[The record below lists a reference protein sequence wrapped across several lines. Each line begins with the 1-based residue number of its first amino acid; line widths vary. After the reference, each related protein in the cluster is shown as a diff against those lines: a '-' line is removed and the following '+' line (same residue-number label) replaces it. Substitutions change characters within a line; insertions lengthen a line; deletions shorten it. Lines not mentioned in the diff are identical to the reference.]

1 MLGLKSPNFILA
13 IILLVATLVI
23 LGIVVITRIGGD
35 NALYLIIGHLVAW
48 VEIVVIFFFRK
59 NPTKEVKS

>member
-23 LGIVVITRIGGD
+23 LGVVVITRIGGD
-35 NALYLIIGHLVAW
+35 NALYLIIGHLAAW
-48 VEIVVIFFFRK
+48 VEFVVIFFFRK
-59 NPTKEVKS
+59 NPKEVKS